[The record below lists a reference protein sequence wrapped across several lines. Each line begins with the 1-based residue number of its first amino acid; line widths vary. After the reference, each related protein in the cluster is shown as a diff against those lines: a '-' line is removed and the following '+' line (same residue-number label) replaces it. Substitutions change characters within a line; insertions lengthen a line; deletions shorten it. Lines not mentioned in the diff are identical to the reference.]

1 MLALRRQDEVMVQPG
16 RRILD
21 PGGLAGRWVNSNA
34 HGRGI
39 SEIAIAVN
47 HGRVQLC
54 PLCAASNALCAWGTT
69 EADLVCGSDVRA
81 QSGIAFTA
89 QYDFGGFQTVLQG
102 NLNLG
107 LLVVASFNRV
117 GARGHDYFA
126 REFYRRGDLVTSPM
140 AVSWSAAFG
149 PVGGDDPIERDPVE
163 PGQPFDRSEMLGDW
177 LNTNPDS
184 NGILRLL
191 IDDDGRNGAV
201 IRAWGAQ
208 VPHPVEWGSAP
219 AALFALSSGSS
230 SAKAFSATYD
240 TADVVVTLQANI
252 KQGVLVVA
260 SFTEFCDDSGRSN
273 YFHREFY
280 YQS

>member
-1 MLALRRQDEVMVQPG
+1 MHTLRRQDDVTVQPG

-21 PGGLAGRWVNSNA
+21 PGGLAGRWVNTNA
-34 HGRGI
+34 QGRGI
-39 SEIAIAVN
+39 GEIAIAVD
-47 HGRVQLC
+47 HGRVE
-54 PLCAASNALCAWGTT
+54 LCALGAAGNARCAWGTA
-69 EADLVCGSDVRA
+69 EADLVCGSDVHART
-81 QSGIAFTA
+81 GIAFTA
-89 QYDFGGFQTVLQG
+89 RYDFGGFQTVLQG

-126 REFYRRGDLVTSPM
+126 REFYRRGDPTISPR
-140 AVSWSAAFG
+140 AVAWSAAFG
-149 PVGGDDPIERDPVE
+149 PVGGDDPIERNPVE

-184 NGILRLL
+184 NGTVRLR

-230 SAKAFSATYD
+230 LAKAFSATYD
-240 TADVVVTLQANI
+240 ATDVVVTLQANI

-280 YQS
+280 YQG